1 LLKKNTIHSA
11 TTMYRKEVF
20 TRVGLFNESDQV
32 KSFEEYEFNIR
43 CLQHGMKI
51 GFCPSTL
58 AFYRRHPNQLI
69 KKVNKTSRRA
79 NRSKVVEKFK
89 NVV

>member
-1 LLKKNTIHSA
+1 
-11 TTMYRKEVF
+11 MYRKEVF
-20 TRVGLFNESDQV
+20 TKVGLFNESDQV

-43 CLQHGMKI
+43 CLQHGLKL

-89 NVV
+89 NAV